1 MLHDMKLSQSRL
13 EYARWHSEASGVLL
27 RLCNAAWLQADGFEI
42 APSLLLCLPHPRPSG
57 LCTHNKPALLL
68 HPSVFLNVC
77 LLKSSSQPSLCY
89 STFSLLRISRPI
101 DFCHMETVCF
111 GLRWFS
117 VLGTHLLCL
126 SLSLII
132 EKLS

>member
-13 EYARWHSEASGVLL
+13 EHARWHSEASGVLL

-77 LLKSSSQPSLCY
+77 LLKSSSQPSLC
-89 STFSLLRISRPI
+89 SIILATAPSACLEFPDLLIFVIWRQFALGS
-101 DFCHMETVCF
+101 DGSQFW
-111 GLRWFS
+111 GLTCS
-117 VLGTHLLCL
+117 ACPLV
-126 SLSLII
+126 
-132 EKLS
+132 

>member
-13 EYARWHSEASGVLL
+13 EHARWHSEASGVLL

-77 LLKSSSQPSLCY
+77 LLKSSSQPSLC
-89 STFSLLRISRPI
+89 SIILATAPSACLEFPDLLIFVIWRQ
-101 DFCHMETVCF
+101 FA
-111 GLRWFS
+111 
-117 VLGTHLLCL
+117 LGSDGSQFWRLTCSACPLV
-126 SLSLII
+126 
-132 EKLS
+132 